1 MVSFL
6 YQELVGGAV
15 FVLGLILVWRSSELG
30 WVGRRGRRVAALVG
44 GLLLLALIQG
54 LLQALA
60 LR

>member
-15 FVLGLILVWRSSELG
+15 FLLGMFLVWRSTELG
-30 WVGRRGRRVAALVG
+30 WSGRRGRRVWALVG

-54 LLQALA
+54 ALQILA
-60 LR
+60 LS